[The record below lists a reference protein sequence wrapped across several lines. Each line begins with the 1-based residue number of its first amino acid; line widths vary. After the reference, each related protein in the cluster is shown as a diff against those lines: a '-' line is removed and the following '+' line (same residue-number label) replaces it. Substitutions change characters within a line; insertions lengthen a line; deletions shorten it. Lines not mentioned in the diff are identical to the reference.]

1 METPTLLHWTNVLII
16 PGLLLG
22 FIIHDLGHALMAY
35 QLGDTSQVEQGRL
48 SLNPF
53 KHIPWLGLG
62 FFLVLGLGWPKPLRL
77 NPYNFKR
84 GYLDV
89 CLVAASGLAASLTFG
104 LGIMM
109 LTLVIAAAV
118 VYASDVPT
126 AEVLPYFFRVEGSLP
141 DTLNLQAVS
150 IALTGQIAKASL
162 ILTLVS
168 LVPLPGLDGF
178 VLLACLVAL
187 YKKSPQPQPAGIGIR
202 PTPPAGAYHPIL
214 LQDLPR
220 RRNSTAGLHFKA
232 GADYHEAQQYED
244 AIARYQQAIRADSH
258 FGPAYVNLGLAYLA
272 KNDRRKAIQAFRGAT
287 QYADDKKSQ
296 TEAWQ
301 QLQELSEVY
310 SPNEVETT
318 EKIVEMGTTP
328 WTDTQLRP
336 NWLGLG
342 LVSLILLVGAMVG
355 YSYLSVQ
362 LINLL
367 KG

>member
-1 METPTLLHWTNVLII
+1 MENTTLLHWTNLLII

-22 FIIHDLGHALMAY
+22 FMIHDLGHALLAY
-35 QLGDTSQVEQGRL
+35 QLGDTSQVEQGRF
-48 SLNPF
+48 SLNPLN
-53 KHIPWLGLG
+53 HIAWFGLGLFLLLG
-62 FFLVLGLGWPKPLRL
+62 FGWPKSLRL

-89 CLVAASGLAASLTFG
+89 CLVAISGPAASLTFG
-104 LGIMM
+104 LGVMM

-118 VYASDVPT
+118 VYVSDASTTQVF
-126 AEVLPYFFRVEGSLP
+126 PYFFRIDGSLP

-150 IALTGQIAKASL
+150 LALTGQIAKASL
-162 ILTLVS
+162 ILALVS

-178 VLLACLVAL
+178 VVLACLIAL
-187 YKKSPQPQPAGIGIR
+187 YKKSPQPQPAGMR
-202 PTPPAGAYHPIL
+202 PTPPANAYHPIL
-214 LQDLPR
+214 LQDLPH
-220 RRNSTAGLHFKA
+220 RRNANAGLHFKA

-272 KNDRRKAIQAFRGAT
+272 KNDRKKAIQAFRGAT

-310 SPNEVETT
+310 SPNEAETT
-318 EKIVEMGTTP
+318 ERIVEMGASP

-342 LVSLILLVGAMVG
+342 LVSLVLLVGAMVV